1 MGQKCLQVDTKLINK
16 EVAEE
21 NSVDDEAKVEK
32 IPLKSRILLELC
44 QKNTMSRIFTEL
56 IIIVLNV

>member
-1 MGQKCLQVDTKLINK
+1 MDTKLINK